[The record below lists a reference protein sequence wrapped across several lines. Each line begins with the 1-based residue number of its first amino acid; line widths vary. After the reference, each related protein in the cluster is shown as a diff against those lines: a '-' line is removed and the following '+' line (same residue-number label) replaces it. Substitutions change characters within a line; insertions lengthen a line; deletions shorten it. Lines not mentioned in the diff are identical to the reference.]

1 VQTFPAGIVEAL
13 GISAEMLVRELP
25 CLLDVFSGKN
35 FAGKIRLY
43 NVLQSGYLRVI
54 EKAAARANIGI
65 DEARVRR
72 VLPPMRELVA
82 IGIEDRIEAKR
93 LNRSL
98 LEKVLVQVDV
108 IANYAVEV
116 LRASSSDVLRMTG
129 IDRRDVW
136 WRLVTTGPG

>member
-1 VQTFPAGIVEAL
+1 MF
-13 GISAEMLVRELP
+13 VRELP
-25 CLLDVFSGKN
+25 CFFDVVGGEDLP
-35 FAGKIRLY
+35 GKIRLC
-43 NVLQSGYLRVI
+43 NVLQSGNLRVI
-54 EKAAARANIGI
+54 EKAAARANVGI

-93 LNRSL
+93 LNRRL
-98 LEKVLVQVDV
+98 LEKALVQVDV
-108 IANYAVEV
+108 IANSTVEV
-116 LRASSSDVLRMTG
+116 LCASSSDVVRMTG

>member
-1 VQTFPAGIVEAL
+1 MF
-13 GISAEMLVRELP
+13 VRELP
-25 CLLDVFSGKN
+25 CFFDVVGGEDLP
-35 FAGKIRLY
+35 GKIRLC
-43 NVLQSGYLRVI
+43 NVLQSGNLRVI

-65 DEARVRR
+65 DEARVRW

-93 LNRSL
+93 LNRRL
-98 LEKVLVQVDV
+98 LEKVLAQVDV
-108 IANYAVEV
+108 IANSAVEV
-116 LRASSSDVLRMTG
+116 LRASSSDVLKMTG

>member
-1 VQTFPAGIVEAL
+1 MF
-13 GISAEMLVRELP
+13 VRELP
-25 CLLDVFSGKN
+25 CFFDVVGGEDLP
-35 FAGKIRLY
+35 GKIRLC
-43 NVLQSGYLRVI
+43 NVLQSGNLRVI

-93 LNRSL
+93 LNLRL

-108 IANYAVEV
+108 IANSAVEV